1 MCPDRHSE
9 GKAPMQPLSRAL
21 CWGVRSFVLGTAA
34 VLCACAVNARATDE
48 CSATS
53 RAQVETLWR
62 QLEDAQLQLEH
73 AQAHSREITV
83 GADYA
88 EWLAD
93 RISLLAQA
101 CSLPEYVSALRQ
113 RQALTHTAM
122 PEGGGPPA
130 GTSHTENAEEVES
143 GDARSTETGA
153 DGGEGVDSEQAKVV
167 LVTVVFNQVEM
178 LAYQVHALR
187 THVKESIQMIVVVNS
202 PWGPIREEFMQLS
215 ESLGVRAVVPP
226 EDLVA
231 KQASYGSQISR
242 NHSAAIDWAW
252 RNILVPEY
260 GSAIVA
266 ILDPDV
272 FPLGPVSFVARMRGE
287 AATQSPNQRP
297 PDTMCHIRGLL
308 GGNVPCVGRCEPGTY
323 VAFMLAWLIVFD
335 MEFLPDKDSISF
347 LPIIHRGIQVSR
359 RPWRPS
365 HRIVPTRALDLGL

>member
-1 MCPDRHSE
+1 
-9 GKAPMQPLSRAL
+9 MQPLSRAT
-21 CWGVRSFVLGTAA
+21 VRSLVLGTAA
-34 VLCACAVNARATDE
+34 VLCACAGNARAADE

-73 AQAHSREITV
+73 AQAHSREKTV

-113 RQALTHTAM
+113 RQALTHSAM
-122 PEGGGPPA
+122 AEGGPPP
-130 GTSHTENAEEVES
+130 GRSHTENAQEVES
-143 GDARSTETGA
+143 GDAPSTETGA
-153 DGGEGVDSEQAKVV
+153 DGGEAVDPEQAEVV

-187 THVKESIQMIVVVNS
+187 THVKESIQMVVVVNS
-202 PWGPIREEFMQLS
+202 PWGAIREEFLQLS

-231 KQASYGSQISR
+231 KQASYGSEISR

-260 GSAIVA
+260 GSVIVA
-266 ILDPDV
+266 ILDPDI
-272 FPLGPVSFVARMRGE
+272 FPLGPVSFVERMRGE

-347 LPIIHRGIQVSR
+347 LPIIHRGIQVCH
-359 RPWRPS
+359 RPLAPPAL
-365 HRIVPTRALDLGL
+365 HRADLLARLGA